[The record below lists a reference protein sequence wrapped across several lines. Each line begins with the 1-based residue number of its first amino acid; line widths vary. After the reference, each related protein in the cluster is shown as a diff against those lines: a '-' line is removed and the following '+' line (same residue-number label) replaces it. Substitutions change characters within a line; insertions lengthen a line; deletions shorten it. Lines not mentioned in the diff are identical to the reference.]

1 MPEDSASQQEL
12 PLPFPE
18 LSGDL
23 PLLPARMVNEYQ
35 YCPRLAYLEWV
46 QGEWAE
52 SSDTVE
58 GRYAHRR
65 VDKPGGSLPAAD
77 EAGDERIHAR
87 SIALSSN
94 RLGLI
99 ARMDLV
105 EGEGSRVIPVDY
117 KRGKRPH
124 IPRGAYDPERVQ
136 LCVQGMIL
144 EEHGYTCEEGV
155 LYFVESRERVT
166 IAFDDE
172 LRALTRN
179 AIDGLRLVA
188 AGGRIPQPLE
198 DSPK

>member
-1 MPEDSASQQEL
+1 MSADLQREL

-18 LSGDL
+18 LSADL
-23 PLLPARMVNEYQ
+23 PLLPARMINEYQ

-65 VDKPGGSLPAAD
+65 VDKPGGKLPEPEDAA
-77 EAGDERIHAR
+77 EERIHAR
-87 SIALSSN
+87 SITLSSN

-105 EGEGSRVIPVDY
+105 EGEGNRVTPVDY

-124 IPRGAYDPERVQ
+124 VPRGAYDPERVQ

-144 EEHGYTCEEGV
+144 QEHGYVCEEGV

-166 IAFDDE
+166 VAFDEE
-172 LRALTRN
+172 LRALTQN
-179 AIDGLRLVA
+179 AIDGLRDRRAHV
-188 AGGRIPQPLE
+188 
-198 DSPK
+198 